1 MNILIVDDHPLT
13 CFGLEALLCATHVG
27 CTVSVA
33 NTAKEANAKIA
44 ESLYLDWIFLDVNI
58 VDDPGH
64 TLLHDIC
71 RTPAISR
78 TILISAELEYA
89 LVKTA
94 LDAGAKGFIPK
105 SENPEVFIRHFH
117 AIRQGEIYVPQAFQ
131 DRLDELRKG
140 KQVGFDL
147 SPRLLQ
153 VQELM
158 IRGASNKVIA
168 QKLDISPHTVK
179 EYVSSLFNRYGVNN
193 RLELIL
199 LVTHEQ
205 TSSED

>member
-1 MNILIVDDHPLT
+1 MKILIVDDHPLT
-13 CFGLEALLCATHVG
+13 CYGLDALLCAAFDQ
-27 CTVSVA
+27 CLVA
-33 NTAKEANAKIA
+33 VAHTAKDARAILEKT
-44 ESLYLDWIFLDVNI
+44 SDLDWIFLDVNV

-64 TLLHDIC
+64 TLLHDLC
-71 RTPAISR
+71 RSSAIKQ

-94 LDAGAKGFIPK
+94 LDAGARGFIPK
-105 SENPEVFIRHFH
+105 SENPEVFVSHFL
-117 AIRQGEIYVPQAFQ
+117 AIQNGGIYVPKAFE
-131 DRLDELRKG
+131 DRLKELRKG
-140 KQVGFDL
+140 KQVGIEL

-179 EYVSSLFNRYGVNN
+179 EYVSSLFNRYGVSS

-199 LVTHEQ
+199 LVTAEQ
-205 TSSED
+205 NHPSS

>member
-13 CFGLEALLCATHVG
+13 CFGLEALLCATQDNCFV
-27 CTVSVA
+27 TVA
-33 NTAKEANAKIA
+33 NTARDAKA
-44 ESLYLDWIFLDVNI
+44 MLLERTDLDWIFLDVNI
-58 VDDPGH
+58 SDDPGH

-71 RTPAISR
+71 RTPAIER

-105 SENPEVFIRHFH
+105 SENPEVFIRHFL
-117 AIRQGEIYVPQAFQ
+117 AIRQGDTYIPQAFN
-131 DRLDELRKG
+131 DRLSELRKG
-140 KQVGFDL
+140 KQVGLEL

-179 EYVSSLFNRYGVNN
+179 EYVSSLFNRYGVSS

-199 LVTHEQ
+199 LVTNEQ
-205 TSSED
+205 KGPYD